1 MASHDSVS
9 ARSPN
14 RACLGRITAMH
25 ILLTNDDGISA
36 PGLAAMYR
44 ELVPLGEVTVAAPE
58 STESASAHA
67 ITINA
72 PLAVQQ
78 LHVANEFYGQAIAG
92 RPVDCVKLALKELV
106 DRPVDLVVSGIN
118 DGANVG
124 INVLYS
130 GTVAAAAEGALMGV
144 PSVAVSLE
152 RGEELDFAR
161 AARIARALI
170 RVLIDRGLRPGMLL
184 NINIPNF
191 GRGEPTGVRVVPQSV
206 QLWDDHYTCQEG
218 PDGVRQYWLQGKC
231 GPVSKTEETDLRAL
245 LDRHVTVTPLQF
257 DLTARE
263 VIDEVGG
270 WDWPAVG

>member
-1 MASHDSVS
+1 
-9 ARSPN
+9 
-14 RACLGRITAMH
+14 MH

-36 PGLAAMYR
+36 PGLVALYR
-44 ELVPLGEVTVAAPE
+44 ELVSLGEVTVVAPE
-58 STESASAHA
+58 SAQSASAHA

-72 PLAVQQ
+72 PLIVQEV
-78 LHVANEFYGQAIAG
+78 HVHNEFHGRAVTG
-92 RPVDCVKLALKELV
+92 RPVDCVKLALTDLV
-106 DRPVDLVVSGIN
+106 DRPVDLLVSGLN

-144 PSVAVSLE
+144 PSVAVSLA

-170 RVLIDRGLRPGMLL
+170 REMIERTIRPGMLL
-184 NINIPNF
+184 NVNIPNF
-191 GRGEPTGVRVVPQSV
+191 EHGNPKSVRVVSQSV
-206 QLWDDHYTCQEG
+206 QSMADPPVAHEG
-218 PDGVRQYWLQGKC
+218 PDGVRQYWLQGKY

-245 LDRHVTVTPLQF
+245 LDHHITVTPLQF
-257 DLTARE
+257 DLTARDVIEE
-263 VIDEVGG
+263 VRG